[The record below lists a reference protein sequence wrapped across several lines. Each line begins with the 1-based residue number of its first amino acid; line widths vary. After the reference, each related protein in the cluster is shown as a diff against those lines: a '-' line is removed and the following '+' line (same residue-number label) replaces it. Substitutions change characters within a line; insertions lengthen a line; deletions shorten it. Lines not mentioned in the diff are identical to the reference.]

1 MLSLKWDIYMNSHPK
16 VWSGKKGCRVLPV
29 FIKVICKMQKNGQ
42 VMTSKKA
49 AMLPYKWLVT
59 RVHESEAGTSMWR
72 CCGGGTLKKWSLAGG
87 S

>member
-1 MLSLKWDIYMNSHPK
+1 M
-16 VWSGKKGCRVLPV
+16 
-29 FIKVICKMQKNGQ
+29 FIKVIRKMQKNGQ
-42 VMTSKKA
+42 VMTSKKT

-59 RVHESEAGTSMWR
+59 HVHELEAGTSMWR